1 MKMPFRTLFAG
12 TAAVALMAGTLALA
26 PQVQAQTEMQPQQQ
40 EAPAV
45 NYDQQSLETY
55 AAAMTDVVE
64 IGERKQPEISEAAN
78 EEEAEEIWVE
88 MQEEMVG
95 AVEAQGMTVEQ
106 YNEITQQAQMDPD
119 LAAQI
124 NEIVRAE

>member
-1 MKMPFRTLFAG
+1 MKMPFRRLLAG
-12 TAAVALMAGTLALA
+12 TAAVAIMAGAAAVA
-26 PQVQAQTEMQPQQQ
+26 PQALAQTEMQPPQQ
-40 EAPAV
+40 EMPTA
-45 NYDQQSLETY
+45 NYDEQTLQTY
-55 AAAMTDVVE
+55 AMAMTEVVE

-78 EEEAEEIWVE
+78 EEQAEEIWVE
-88 MQEEMVG
+88 MQEEMVT

-124 NEIVRAE
+124 NEMVRSE